1 VAACVAAPG
10 TAAQD
15 VENVPVIRV
24 DARQVLIPARIWDR
38 VEYMEYEAVHLATHD
53 FRLFEDGREQ
63 TIRDATLIRLG
74 TVLTADN
81 KGHQHSVAL
90 TPMGKWTNLDY
101 VAGIDYDPLTI
112 YLLAYRPPESPEGSC
127 HTIKIKVNPKS
138 ESGDRMT
145 TAQAGPGLW
154 GGE

>member
-1 VAACVAAPG
+1 
-10 TAAQD
+10 
-15 VENVPVIRV
+15 
-24 DARQVLIPARIWDR
+24 
-38 VEYMEYEAVHLATHD
+38 
-53 FRLFEDGREQ
+53 
-63 TIRDATLIRLG
+63 
-74 TVLTADN
+74 
-81 KGHQHSVAL
+81 
-90 TPMGKWTNLDY
+90 MGKWTNLDY

-154 GGE
+154 GGGMSCSHSRRRQTDATCVSIIVRNTATSHIPHPILCMEPRPARGWKVL